1 MATYATKQDLIDRD
15 EQMLWNFALDRDTN
29 ELNDVWINQSLDQA
43 DEEINSFIG
52 RRYVLPVPTVPGMLN
67 KVAMTIA
74 FYWLADRDQQATELL
89 EKRYQMALD
98 TLREIANGKRELGL
112 LTIDT
117 PTETSVGKVELIQEN
132 ERQFTR
138 NTQKGVL

>member
-29 ELNDVWINQSLDQA
+29 ELNDVWINQALDQA

-112 LTIDT
+112 PTIDT

-138 NTQKGVL
+138 NTLKGVL